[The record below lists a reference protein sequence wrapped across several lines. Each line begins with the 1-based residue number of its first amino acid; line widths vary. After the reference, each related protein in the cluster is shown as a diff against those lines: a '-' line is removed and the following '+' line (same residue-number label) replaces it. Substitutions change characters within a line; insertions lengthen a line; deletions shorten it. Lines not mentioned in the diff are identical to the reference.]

1 MALTFEFCDARA
13 RDAASAAEKAT
24 LQNVRERELRSEA
37 VWREM
42 AERLQTIKDGRREA
56 EQERAT
62 RT

>member
-13 RDAASAAEKAT
+13 RDAASAAERAT

-42 AERLQTIKDGRREA
+42 AERLQTVKDGRREA
-56 EQERAT
+56 EQERAA